1 MSLIVVVD
9 ALWGTA
15 SLAQYFT
22 LEVDPSLAHDA
33 WPVSSSLPI
42 PITKDDESLFHAQLL
57 DAVRQCGR

>member
-1 MSLIVVVD
+1 MPLIVVVD

-15 SLAQYFT
+15 SLAQYF
-22 LEVDPSLAHDA
+22 LGVDPSLAHDA

-57 DAVRQCGR
+57 DAIRQCGR